1 MTVIATSKGKSF
13 SFFKKIPVRH
23 SLSSSLSLSLSE
35 ALVREGALV
44 PSSHPVHSD
53 VARQGRREDL
63 VAAAGIQASNMSALL
78 AALGLRGQRPTKG
91 EAAA

>member
-13 SFFKKIPVRH
+13 SFFKKNTG
-23 SLSSSLSLSLSE
+23 STLSLALSRSLSE

-53 VARQGRREDL
+53 VARQGRREGL